1 MNNIFK
7 LALRG
12 LTRNRRRSLV
22 TLLAIAFGF
31 SAIALFAGYT
41 HNVYDGL
48 ARQSIHGEM
57 LGHLTLSKRGM
68 RGHGKLDPERY
79 LLTAQEVET
88 IARLLKDEPHVEM
101 VAPRLALSGLI
112 SNGRASTIFIAEGI
126 APAAMERMQENLQSE
141 QENLQSEQ
149 EKNSGLYGN
158 SKKQL
163 DPAHPEV
170 VELSEGLVEM
180 LHLSAGAQAAMLV
193 NTLTGQANALD
204 ITVGHVINTGNAGSN
219 DKFAFVS
226 LALARTLLDAEGRA
240 DRLTVL
246 LDDVS
251 QTEAVRDR
259 LLPKLHSAGFDVE
272 IQTWQ
277 DLSDFYNQVH
287 GMFDMIFGFIFSIVL
302 TVVVMSVA
310 NSMGMTVVERT
321 REIGTLRAIG
331 LKQGGVVRLFTTES
345 MLLSL
350 IGCIVGLLITLGV
363 RWGINVANISYVP
376 PNSAGAVPLLVDM
389 DIGRVAFTFV
399 LMGVV
404 GTLAAY
410 LPARRAA
417 RKDIID
423 ALGHV

>member
-1 MNNIFK
+1 MFK

-12 LTRNRRRSLV
+12 LARNRRRSLV

-48 ARQSIHGEM
+48 SRQSIHGEM

-68 RGHGKLDPERY
+68 RKEGKLDPERY
-79 LLTAQEVET
+79 LLTAKEVET
-88 IARLLKDEPHVEM
+88 IAKLIKDEPHVEM
-101 VAPRLALSGLI
+101 VAPRLALSGLV

-126 APAAMERMQENLQSE
+126 EPTAMERMQKNVLT
-141 QENLQSEQ
+141 EQ
-149 EKNSGLYGN
+149 EKKSGLYGN
-158 SKKQL
+158 IKKQL
-163 DPAHPEV
+163 DPAHPGV

-180 LHLSAGAQAAMLV
+180 LHLSAGGQAAMLV

-204 ITVGHVINTGNAGSN
+204 ITVGHIYNTGNAGSN
-219 DKFAFVS
+219 DKFAFIS
-226 LALARTLLDAEGRA
+226 LALARSLLDAEGRA

-246 LDDVS
+246 LDDVD
-251 QTEAVRDR
+251 QTEPMRER
-259 LLPKLHSAGFDVE
+259 LLPKLHAAGFDIE

-331 LKQGGVVRLFTTES
+331 LKRGGVVHLFTTES

-350 IGCIVGLLITLGV
+350 FGCIVGLLITLGV

-376 PNSAGAVPLLVDM
+376 PNSTGAVPLLVDM
-389 DIGRVAFTFV
+389 DTGRVLFTFV

-417 RKDIID
+417 KKDIID

>member
-1 MNNIFK
+1 MKNLFK

-12 LTRNRRRSLV
+12 LMRNRRRSMV
-22 TLLAIAFGF
+22 TLLAIALGF
-31 SAIALFAGYT
+31 AAIVLFAGYT

-48 ARQSIHGEM
+48 ARQSIHGEL

-68 RGHGKLDPERY
+68 RKEGKLDPERY
-79 LLTAQEVET
+79 MLTASEVST
-88 IARLLKDEPHVEM
+88 IAKALKDEPHVVL
-101 VAPRLALSGLI
+101 VAPRLGLSGLI

-126 APAAMERMQENLQSE
+126 EPAAVVRLREGSLTE
-141 QENLQSEQ
+141 QER
-149 EKNSGLYGN
+149 KSGMFE
-158 SKKQL
+158 SMKMRL
-163 DPAHPEV
+163 DPGHSEV
-170 VELSEGLVEM
+170 ASLSAGLVEM
-180 LHLSAGAQAAMLV
+180 LHLSVGGQAVVLA

-204 ITVGHVINTGNAGSN
+204 ITLGQGFNTGNANSN

-226 LALARTLLDAEGRA
+226 LDLARTLLDAEGRA
-240 DRLTVL
+240 DRLTIL
-246 LDDVS
+246 LDDVN
-251 QTEAVRDR
+251 QTGAMRDA
-259 LLPKLHSAGFDVE
+259 LLAKLNKAGFDVE

-277 DLSDFYNQVH
+277 ELSDFYTQVH

-331 LKQGGVVRLFTTES
+331 LKRGGVVRLFTTES
-345 MLLSL
+345 MLLTL
-350 IGCIVGLLITLGV
+350 IGCITGLLIALGV
-363 RWGINVANISYVP
+363 RWGINVANISYTP
-376 PNSAGAVPLLVDM
+376 PNSPSPVPLLVDM
-389 DIGRVAFTFV
+389 DIGRTLFTFA
-399 LMGVV
+399 LMGAV

-417 RKDIID
+417 QKDIID

>member
-1 MNNIFK
+1 MNNMFK

-68 RGHGKLDPERY
+68 RKEGKLDPERY
-79 LLTAQEVET
+79 LLTAQEVEA
-88 IARLLKDEPHVEM
+88 IAKLIKDEPHVEM
-101 VAPRLALSGLI
+101 VAPRLALSGLV
-112 SNGRASTIFIAEGI
+112 SNGRASTIFIAEGLE
-126 APAAMERMQENLQSE
+126 PAAMERMQKNVL
-141 QENLQSEQ
+141 SEQ
-149 EKNSGLYGN
+149 EKKSGLYRN
-158 SKKQL
+158 IKKQL

-180 LHLSAGAQAAMLV
+180 LHLSAGGQAAMLV

-204 ITVGHVINTGNAGSN
+204 ITVGHVFNTGNAGSN

-240 DRLTVL
+240 DRLTIL
-246 LDDVS
+246 LDDVN

-259 LLPKLHSAGFDVE
+259 LLPKLRNAGFDVE

-277 DLSDFYNQVH
+277 ELSDFYNQVH

-331 LKQGGVVRLFTTES
+331 LKRGGVVRLFTTES

-350 IGCIVGLLITLGV
+350 IGCVVGLLITLGV

-389 DIGRVAFTFV
+389 DTGRVVFTFV